1 MAKQQ
6 SIEPN
11 IADLANGWLKKYQ
24 LDYKLEQETLNDEID
39 KALKDYFS
47 KNGGVGANRPDAKL
61 LLQAANTEYYPIL
74 IEYKGYGDK
83 LVKLDAEGNVDNR
96 TAKNEPN
103 FKHINGYAVNGAV
116 HYANALLHH
125 TSYTDIIA
133 IGMTGEKDEKGNIRH
148 QIGVYYVSKS
158 NLGVGQKVG
167 EFSDFSFLAKENFDD
182 FIAQI
187 KHLTLSPE
195 ELEKLKEKREK
206 EIDTSLTKL
215 NNDIYQNEKGLGEND
230 RVYLVAA
237 SIIATLGVAGK
248 VKPLEKADLKSSEEE
263 GNRDGEI
270 IIRKINAFFNAILNK
285 QKQNLL
291 SVLVRNVDTVFKSTK
306 ISLPIKPNT
315 NLDKL
320 AQIDFDFM
328 ENFIT
333 QLEAYLLVTGL
344 KDYTLTAA
352 EQQALADFENGKVVW
367 GEYKVVDLFDVKNTK
382 NILSRDI
389 IANSGSTPYLSA
401 SRENNAVSSYISY
414 KEDLLDK
421 GNCIF
426 IGGKTF
432 VVTYQGQDFYS
443 NDSHNL
449 TLYLKDEPSK
459 TRLNQLF
466 MVSCIYKSLGKR
478 YSWGDS
484 ISNKKIQTDW
494 VTVPIANQQPD
505 YSFMEILISAVQKLV
520 IKDVVRYADS
530 KIAATKQV
538 ING

>member
-1 MAKQQ
+1 MFEVKT
-6 SIEPN
+6 SKKRF
-11 IADLANGWLKKYQ
+11 DANKVRIGDIGHPYVVR
-24 LDYKLEQETLNDEID
+24 TATN
-39 KALKDYFS
+39 
-47 KNGGVGANRPDAKL
+47 NG
-61 LLQAANTEYYPIL
+61 I
-74 IEYKGYGDK
+74 KGYLNEDEMYLNEGNTISFGQDTATMFYQEKPYFTGDK
-83 LVKLDAEGNVDNR
+83 IKILKPRLTSFNKKNAQFFIPIMTRAFSSFSWGSSSFSEKIIKSQKL
-96 TAKNEPN
+96 
-103 FKHINGYAVNGAV
+103 
-116 HYANALLHH
+116 
-125 TSYTDIIA
+125 
-133 IGMTGEKDEKGNIRH
+133 
-148 QIGVYYVSKS
+148 
-158 NLGVGQKVG
+158 
-167 EFSDFSFLAKENFDD
+167 
-182 FIAQI
+182 
-187 KHLTLSPE
+187 
-195 ELEKLKEKREK
+195 
-206 EIDTSLTKL
+206 
-215 NNDIYQNEKGLGEND
+215 
-230 RVYLVAA
+230 
-237 SIIATLGVAGK
+237 
-248 VKPLEKADLKSSEEE
+248 
-263 GNRDGEI
+263 
-270 IIRKINAFFNAILNK
+270 
-285 QKQNLL
+285 
-291 SVLVRNVDTVFKSTK
+291 
-306 ISLPIKPNT
+306 SLPIKPNV

-320 AQIDFDFM
+320 ARIDFDFM
-328 ENFIT
+328 ENFISQLEAFRLS

-382 NILSRDI
+382 NILSRDVV
-389 IANSGSTPYLSA
+389 ANSGHTPYLSA

-414 KEDLLDK
+414 NEDLLDK
-421 GNCIF
+421 GDCIF

-459 TRLNQLF
+459 TKLNQLF

-494 VTVPIANQQPD
+494 VTLPTSNQQPD

>member
-1 MAKQQ
+1 MQQ
-6 SIEPN
+6 VKWAEYELQELFEVKTSKKRF
-11 IADLANGWLKKYQ
+11 DANKVRIGDIGHPYVVR
-24 LDYKLEQETLNDEID
+24 TATN
-39 KALKDYFS
+39 
-47 KNGGVGANRPDAKL
+47 NG
-61 LLQAANTEYYPIL
+61 I
-74 IEYKGYGDK
+74 KGYLNEDEMYLNEGNTISFGQDTATMFYQEKPYFTGDK
-83 LVKLDAEGNVDNR
+83 IKILKPRLTSFNKKNAQFFIPIMTRAFSSFSWGSSSFSEKIIKSQKL
-96 TAKNEPN
+96 
-103 FKHINGYAVNGAV
+103 
-116 HYANALLHH
+116 
-125 TSYTDIIA
+125 
-133 IGMTGEKDEKGNIRH
+133 
-148 QIGVYYVSKS
+148 
-158 NLGVGQKVG
+158 
-167 EFSDFSFLAKENFDD
+167 
-182 FIAQI
+182 
-187 KHLTLSPE
+187 
-195 ELEKLKEKREK
+195 
-206 EIDTSLTKL
+206 
-215 NNDIYQNEKGLGEND
+215 
-230 RVYLVAA
+230 
-237 SIIATLGVAGK
+237 
-248 VKPLEKADLKSSEEE
+248 
-263 GNRDGEI
+263 
-270 IIRKINAFFNAILNK
+270 
-285 QKQNLL
+285 
-291 SVLVRNVDTVFKSTK
+291 
-306 ISLPIKPNT
+306 SLPIKPNV

-320 AQIDFDFM
+320 ARIDFDFM
-328 ENFIT
+328 ENFISQLEAFRLS

-382 NILSRDI
+382 NILSRDVV
-389 IANSGSTPYLSA
+389 ANSGHTPYLSA

-414 KEDLLDK
+414 NEDLLDK
-421 GNCIF
+421 GDCIF

-459 TRLNQLF
+459 TKLNQLF

-494 VTVPIANQQPD
+494 VTLPTSNQQPD